1 MSLVLIDSRLPDI
14 PGIVAGLMA
23 GVDHYVFDYEHATYA
38 SLRASL
44 PAGGPYTHV
53 AIAQHNIETVRFPFL
68 FSEPHA
74 VLCADTVPSRSVD
87 VAPPPGEVTSWVVE
101 VADLRNAAGVDV
113 VDPELTSWQ
122 AFADFLEWLRVE
134 RGTQCVDLLLCN
146 VWSNPNWVYVIE
158 RLRVRC
164 GIHIRASLNI
174 TGEGGDFVL
183 ESDNVDMV
191 GVYFTTGILD
201 YNYAFA
207 LTSLQ
212 TSASALNP
220 GSNNPL
226 SVTDNGYA
234 YCVGYGKF
242 SRSSDYGATW
252 TFNTTL
258 FSDYGYVAA
267 CSADGQHVIIGY
279 NTAGQFKYSNNYG
292 VTFVTHTLP
301 SPYNGS
307 GVGRGVFDPS
317 GTRCVVMGSNNSIM
331 VGTVSAGVMTVSALL
346 TSGVYG
352 SDNFVLSKNG
362 RYLMYAHSN
371 DGLSRYDFFTSTS
384 SVIVASGGYSAFP
397 SPYAAQVN
405 EDLTA
410 LYKFSSGGSVFVRVD
425 RYVVGASSVTA
436 VGNTVLND
444 AKATTSFAAGS
455 NSCRVMAFGGG
466 TGSAAFNRFW
476 YTEDFGNTLVAAT
489 TTSTTGI
496 QAIAVSPSGN
506 RMLAASIN
514 EVFVYAQPGAGTPP
528 AITGI
533 TVGPSAMTVS
543 FTPSTGGVPA
553 TTGYQVSLDGGTT
566 FTISP
571 AGTTSPFVLN
581 GVYPGDYNVVLRAYN
596 ASGGTVVWSVDSTTP
611 VAVSV
616 PCFLEG
622 TKILRYN
629 AATNRSEYAPI
640 ETLKRGDY
648 VKTLHNGYKSIVCI
662 GSRIFDNPPLD
673 VSTHSR
679 LYVYPPQQANTE
691 EEPLV
696 VTGNHCALQYD
707 VPDPLLN
714 KVRQHMGGVY
724 VTEGHYRVPACL
736 DERATAY
743 PKPGA
748 HTIWHFALE
757 NECKYSNYGVC
768 ANGRWM
774 ETSSIRYMQELSGM
788 KLLD

>member
-23 GVDHYVFDYEHATYA
+23 GVEHYVFDYEHATYA

-44 PAGGPYTHV
+44 SAGGPYTHV
-53 AIAQHNIETVRFPFL
+53 AIAQHNIETVRYPFL

-74 VLCADTVPSRSVD
+74 VLCADTVPSVPVD
-87 VAPPPGEVTSWVVE
+87 VAPPSEGTPWVVH
-101 VADLRNAAGVDV
+101 VADVRNAAGVDV
-113 VDPELTSWQ
+113 VDPELATWQ

-134 RGTQCVDLLLCN
+134 RGTQCLDLLLCN

-183 ESDNVDMV
+183 ESDGVDMV
-191 GVYFTTGILD
+191 GVYFTPAILD

-258 FSDYGYVAA
+258 FADYGYIAA
-267 CSADGQHVIIGY
+267 CSADGEHVIIGY

-292 VTFVTHTLP
+292 VTFVTRTLP
-301 SPYNGS
+301 SPYNTS
-307 GVGRGVFDPS
+307 IVQRGVFDPS
-317 GTRCVVMGSNNSIM
+317 GTRCVVGGANNSIF

-352 SDNFVLSKNG
+352 SDSFVLSKNG
-362 RYLMYAHSN
+362 RYLLYAHSN
-371 DGLSRYDFFTSTS
+371 DGLSRYDFVTSTS
-384 SVIVASGGYSAFP
+384 SVIVTSGGYSAFP
-397 SPYAAQVN
+397 TPYTVQVN
-405 EDLTA
+405 ENLTA
-410 LYKFSSGGSVFVRVD
+410 LYKFSSVGSVSVRVD
-425 RYVVGASSVTA
+425 RYTVGASSVTA
-436 VGNTVLND
+436 VGNTVVSD
-444 AKATTSFAAGS
+444 AKAVTNFAAGS
-455 NSCRVMAFGGG
+455 NSCQVMACGGG
-466 TGSAAFNRFW
+466 TSQAAYNRFW
-476 YTEDFGNTLVAAT
+476 YTEDYGNTLVAAS
-489 TTSTTGI
+489 TTSTSGI
-496 QAIAVSPSGN
+496 QALAVSPSGN
-506 RMLAASIN
+506 RLLAASIY
-514 EVFVYAQPGAGTPP
+514 EVFVYAQPGPGTNPV
-528 AITGI
+528 ITGI
-533 TVGPSAMTVS
+533 TVGPSSMTVS

-566 FTISP
+566 FTINAS
-571 AGTTSPFVLN
+571 GTTSPLVLN
-581 GVYPGDYNVVLRAYN
+581 NVYPGDYSVVLRAYN
-596 ASGGTVVWSVDSTTP
+596 ASGGTVAWTADSTTP

-622 TKILRYN
+622 TRILRYD
-629 AATNRSEYAPI
+629 AATNRSQYAPI

-662 GSRIFDNPPLD
+662 GSRTFDNPPLD

-679 LYVYPPQQANTE
+679 LYCYPPPPGVQEHEGN
-691 EEPLV
+691 PLV

-707 VPDPLLN
+707 VDDARLEQ
-714 KVRQHMGGVY
+714 VRQHMGGVY
-724 VTEGHYRVPACL
+724 VTEGLYRVPACL
-736 DERATAY
+736 DERA
-743 PKPGA
+743 KPYGTPGP
-748 HTIWHFALE
+748 HTIWHLALE
-757 NECKYSNYGVC
+757 NQCKYSNYGVC

-774 ETSSIRYMQELSGM
+774 ETSSIRYMLELSGM
-788 KLLD
+788 HLQ